1 MPFQLAHIK
10 DASLLLLEKVAP
22 SVVPAIAE
30 SMKGKK
36 SKVDINLNVDGNVV
50 IAMAGM
56 VLATTT
62 VAVMGKV
69 LSQVLKED
77 NSKKKHFKRD
87 SSDYDYDTTATE
99 DESFDFND
107 DAVDSAESVTM

>member
-1 MPFQLAHIK
+1 MSFQLATIK
-10 DASLLLLEKVAP
+10 DASLSLLEKVVP
-22 SVVPAIAE
+22 SVAPVIAE

-50 IAMAGM
+50 IAMASM

-62 VAVMGKV
+62 VAVMGKL

-99 DESFDFND
+99 DKSFDFND

>member
-1 MPFQLAHIK
+1 MSFQLATIK
-10 DASLLLLEKVAP
+10 DASLSLLEKVVP
-22 SVVPAIAE
+22 SVAPVIAE

-50 IAMAGM
+50 IAMASM

-69 LSQVLKED
+69 LLKED

-99 DESFDFND
+99 DKSFDFND